1 MAFCTNCGSKIDDE
15 ARFCPDCGA
24 PVVPGASKAEPWEE
38 EKKDF
43 GTKINELNNT
53 PDTTSE
59 FDPNDIQSNKVMAVL
74 AYLGILVLVPLFAA
88 RESRYA
94 RFHTNQ
100 GLVLAITEFV
110 WTFVTRII
118 VGVFGYINTSV
129 ASIIGNVC
137 GLVNILFAVL
147 VIMGIVNAVKG
158 RAKELP
164 VIGKITILK

>member
-1 MAFCTNCGSKIDDE
+1 M
-15 ARFCPDCGA
+15 
-24 PVVPGASKAEPWEE
+24 
-38 EKKDF
+38 
-43 GTKINELNNT
+43 
-53 PDTTSE
+53 
-59 FDPNDIQSNKVMAVL
+59 
-74 AYLGILVLVPLFAA
+74 
-88 RESRYA
+88 
-94 RFHTNQ
+94 
-100 GLVLAITEFV
+100 
-110 WTFVTRII
+110 TRII